1 MKSFGIGFVIA
12 VLALIILLANSLYIV
27 TDKQTAILLRFGE
40 IIDPKIES
48 GLHFKIPILN
58 TVRKFDSRVLTLDAI
73 PQPYFTEEKKRLIV
87 DAFVKW
93 RISDNE
99 QFYITSSGG
108 QLSALRTLLTQR
120 VDEGLRNQFGKR
132 TVQDVISGE
141 RDQLMKAL
149 TADLN
154 TVANSELG
162 VEVIDVRVK
171 KIELPTE
178 VNDSVYNRMRTER
191 ERLAQELRA
200 EGNEIAE
207 EIRANADKE
216 RTVILAD
223 AYKTA
228 ELIKG
233 EGDAEA
239 TSTYAKAFNKDPE
252 FYEFTRSLSAY
263 QSTFENKS
271 DVLLIDPESDFFKY
285 LDSSFGTSSSE

>member
-141 RDQLMKAL
+141 RDQLMEVL

-154 TVANSELG
+154 KVANSELG

-171 KIELPTE
+171 KIELPSE

-228 ELIKG
+228 EIIKG

-285 LDSSFGTSSSE
+285 LDSSFGTSPSE

>member
-1 MKSFGIGFVIA
+1 MRSFGIGFVIA
-12 VLALIILLANSLYIV
+12 ILALIILLANSLYIV

-48 GLHFKIPILN
+48 GLHFKVPILN

-141 RDQLMKAL
+141 RDQLMRVL

-154 TVANSELG
+154 KVANSELG
-162 VEVIDVRVK
+162 IEVIDVRVK

-228 ELIKG
+228 EIIKG

-239 TSTYAKAFNKDPE
+239 TSTYAKAFNKNPE

-285 LDSSFGTSSSE
+285 LDSSFGTSKSE

>member
-1 MKSFGIGFVIA
+1 MRSFGIGFVIA
-12 VLALIILLANSLYIV
+12 ILALIILLANSLYIV

-40 IIDPKIES
+40 IIDSKIES
-48 GLHFKIPILN
+48 GLHIKVPILN

-141 RDQLMKAL
+141 RDQLMRVL

-154 TVANSELG
+154 KVANTELG

-228 ELIKG
+228 EIIKG

-239 TSTYAKAFNKDPE
+239 TSTYAKAFNKNPE

-285 LDSSFGTSSSE
+285 LDSSFGTSKSE

>member
-171 KIELPTE
+171 KIELPSE

-228 ELIKG
+228 EIIKG

>member
-1 MKSFGIGFVIA
+1 MRSIGIGFVIA
-12 VLALIILLANSLYIV
+12 ILALIILLANSLYIV

-48 GLHFKIPILN
+48 GLHFKVPILN

-141 RDQLMKAL
+141 RDQLMRVL

-154 TVANSELG
+154 KVANSELG

-228 ELIKG
+228 EIIKG

-239 TSTYAKAFNKDPE
+239 TSTYAKAFNKNPE

-285 LDSSFGTSSSE
+285 LDSSFGTSKSE

>member
-12 VLALIILLANSLYIV
+12 ILALIILLANSLYIV

-154 TVANSELG
+154 KVANSELG

-171 KIELPTE
+171 KIELPSE

-228 ELIKG
+228 EIIKG

-285 LDSSFGTSSSE
+285 LDSSFGTSPSE

>member
-12 VLALIILLANSLYIV
+12 ILALIILLANSLYIV

-141 RDQLMKAL
+141 RDQLMNAL

-154 TVANSELG
+154 TVANAELG

-171 KIELPTE
+171 KIELPSE

-228 ELIKG
+228 EIIKG

>member
-12 VLALIILLANSLYIV
+12 ILALIILLANSLYIV

-141 RDQLMKAL
+141 RDELMKAL

-154 TVANSELG
+154 KVANSELG

-171 KIELPTE
+171 KIELPSE

-228 ELIKG
+228 EIIKG

-239 TSTYAKAFNKDPE
+239 TSTYAKAFNKNPE

-271 DVLLIDPESDFFKY
+271 DVLLIDPESDFIKY

>member
-1 MKSFGIGFVIA
+1 MRSFGIGFVIGI
-12 VLALIILLANSLYIV
+12 LALIILLANSLYIV

-48 GLHFKIPILN
+48 GLHFKVPILN

-87 DAFVKW
+87 VAIVKL

-141 RDQLMKAL
+141 RDELMRVL

-154 TVANSELG
+154 KVANSELG

-228 ELIKG
+228 EIIKG

-239 TSTYAKAFNKDPE
+239 TSTYAKAFNKNPE

-285 LDSSFGTSSSE
+285 LDSSFGTSKSE

>member
-1 MKSFGIGFVIA
+1 MRSFGIGFVIA
-12 VLALIILLANSLYIV
+12 ILALIILLANSLYIV

-48 GLHFKIPILN
+48 GLHFKVPILN

-141 RDQLMKAL
+141 RDELMRVL

-154 TVANSELG
+154 KVANSELG
-162 VEVIDVRVK
+162 VEVIDVSVK
-171 KIELPTE
+171 KIELPSE

-228 ELIKG
+228 EIIKG

-239 TSTYAKAFNKDPE
+239 TSTYAKAFNKNPE

-285 LDSSFGTSSSE
+285 LDSSFGTSKSE

>member
-141 RDQLMKAL
+141 RDELMKAL

-154 TVANSELG
+154 KVANSELG

-171 KIELPTE
+171 KIELPSE

-228 ELIKG
+228 EIIKG

>member
-1 MKSFGIGFVIA
+1 MKSFGVGFIVLILA
-12 VLALIILLANSLYIV
+12 VIILLANSLFIV

-48 GLHFKIPILN
+48 GLHFKVPILN
-58 TVRKFDSRVLTLDAI
+58 TVRKFDSRVLTLDAV

-108 QLSALRTLLTQR
+108 QLGALRTLLTQR

-154 TVANSELG
+154 KVANAELG

-171 KIELPTE
+171 KIELPSE

-228 ELIKG
+228 EIIKG
-233 EGDAEA
+233 EGDADA
-239 TSTYAKAFNKDPE
+239 TSTYAEAFNKNPE

-263 QSTFENKS
+263 QSTFQNKS

-285 LDSSFGTSSSE
+285 LDSSFGTPSE

>member
-1 MKSFGIGFVIA
+1 MRSFGIGFVI
-12 VLALIILLANSLYIV
+12 VILALIILLANSLYIV

-48 GLHFKIPILN
+48 GLHFKVPILN

-141 RDQLMKAL
+141 RDELMRVL

-154 TVANSELG
+154 KVANSELG

-228 ELIKG
+228 EIIKG

-239 TSTYAKAFNKDPE
+239 TSTYAKAFNKNPE

-285 LDSSFGTSSSE
+285 LDSSFGTSKSE

>member
-1 MKSFGIGFVIA
+1 MRSFGIGFVIGI
-12 VLALIILLANSLYIV
+12 LALIILLANSLYIV

-48 GLHFKIPILN
+48 GLHFKVPILN

-132 TVQDVISGE
+132 TVQEVISGE
-141 RDQLMKAL
+141 RDELMRVL

-154 TVANSELG
+154 KVANAELG

-171 KIELPTE
+171 KIELPSE

-228 ELIKG
+228 EIIKG
-233 EGDAEA
+233 EGDAAA
-239 TSTYAKAFNKDPE
+239 TSTYAKAFNKNPE

-285 LDSSFGTSSSE
+285 LDSSFGTSKSE

>member
-1 MKSFGIGFVIA
+1 MRSFGIGFVIA
-12 VLALIILLANSLYIV
+12 LLALIILLANSLYIV

-48 GLHFKIPILN
+48 GLHFKVPILN

-99 QFYITSSGG
+99 QFYVTSSGG

-141 RDQLMKAL
+141 RDELMRVL

-154 TVANSELG
+154 KVANSELG

-228 ELIKG
+228 EIIKG

-239 TSTYAKAFNKDPE
+239 TSTYAKAFNKNPE

-285 LDSSFGTSSSE
+285 LDSSFGTSKSE

>member
-1 MKSFGIGFVIA
+1 MLA
-12 VLALIILLANSLYIV
+12 VIILLANSLFIV

-48 GLHFKIPILN
+48 GLHFKVPILN
-58 TVRKFDSRVLTLDAI
+58 TVRKFDSRVLTLDAV

-108 QLSALRTLLTQR
+108 QLGALRTLLTQR

-154 TVANSELG
+154 KVANAELG

-171 KIELPTE
+171 KIELPSE

-228 ELIKG
+228 EIIKG
-233 EGDAEA
+233 EGDADA
-239 TSTYAKAFNKDPE
+239 TSTYAEAFNKNPE

-263 QSTFENKS
+263 QATFQNKS

-285 LDSSFGTSSSE
+285 LDSSFGTPSE

>member
-1 MKSFGIGFVIA
+1 MRSFGIGFVIGI
-12 VLALIILLANSLYIV
+12 LALIILLANSLYIV

-48 GLHFKIPILN
+48 GLHFKVPILN

-108 QLSALRTLLTQR
+108 QLSALSTLLTQR

-141 RDQLMKAL
+141 RDELMRVL

-154 TVANSELG
+154 KVANAELG

-228 ELIKG
+228 EIIKG
-233 EGDAEA
+233 EGDAAA
-239 TSTYAKAFNKDPE
+239 TSTYAKAFNKNPE

-285 LDSSFGTSSSE
+285 LDSSFGTSKSE

>member
-1 MKSFGIGFVIA
+1 MRSFGIGFVIGI
-12 VLALIILLANSLYIV
+12 LALIILLANSLYIV

-48 GLHFKIPILN
+48 GLHFKVPILN

-141 RDQLMKAL
+141 RDELMRVL

-154 TVANSELG
+154 KVANAEVG

-228 ELIKG
+228 EIIKG
-233 EGDAEA
+233 EGDAAA
-239 TSTYAKAFNKDPE
+239 TSTYAKAFNKNPE

-285 LDSSFGTSSSE
+285 LDSSFGTSKSE

>member
-12 VLALIILLANSLYIV
+12 ILALIILLANSLYIV

-48 GLHFKIPILN
+48 GLHFKIPIFN

-154 TVANSELG
+154 KVANSELG

-171 KIELPTE
+171 KIELPSE

-228 ELIKG
+228 EIIKG

>member
-1 MKSFGIGFVIA
+1 MKSFGIGFIVLILA
-12 VLALIILLANSLYIV
+12 VIILLANSLFIV

-48 GLHFKIPILN
+48 GLHFKVPILN
-58 TVRKFDSRVLTLDAI
+58 TVRKFDSRVLTLDAV

-108 QLSALRTLLTQR
+108 QLGALRTLLTQR

-154 TVANSELG
+154 KVANSELG

-228 ELIKG
+228 EIIKG
-233 EGDAEA
+233 EGDADA
-239 TSTYAKAFNKDPE
+239 TSTYAEAFNKNPE

-263 QSTFENKS
+263 QSTFQNKS

-285 LDSSFGTSSSE
+285 LDSSFGTPSE

>member
-154 TVANSELG
+154 KVANSELG

-171 KIELPTE
+171 KIELPSE

-228 ELIKG
+228 EIIKG
-233 EGDAEA
+233 EGDADA
-239 TSTYAKAFNKDPE
+239 TSTYAEAFNKNPE

-263 QSTFENKS
+263 QSTFQNKS

-285 LDSSFGTSSSE
+285 LDSSFGTPSE

>member
-1 MKSFGIGFVIA
+1 MKSFGIGFIVLILA
-12 VLALIILLANSLYIV
+12 VIILLANSLFIV

-48 GLHFKIPILN
+48 GLHFKVPILN
-58 TVRKFDSRVLTLDAI
+58 TVRKFDSRVLTLDAV

-108 QLSALRTLLTQR
+108 QLGALRTLLTQR

-154 TVANSELG
+154 KVANTELG

-171 KIELPTE
+171 KIELPSE

-228 ELIKG
+228 EIIKG
-233 EGDAEA
+233 EGDADA
-239 TSTYAKAFNKDPE
+239 TSTYAEAFNKNPE

-263 QSTFENKS
+263 QSTFQNKS

-285 LDSSFGTSSSE
+285 LDSSFGTPSE

>member
-1 MKSFGIGFVIA
+1 MRSFGIGFVIGI
-12 VLALIILLANSLYIV
+12 LALIILLANSLYIV

-48 GLHFKIPILN
+48 GLHFKVPILN

-73 PQPYFTEEKKRLIV
+73 PQPYFTEEKKRLFV

-141 RDQLMKAL
+141 RDELMRVL

-154 TVANSELG
+154 KVANAELG

-228 ELIKG
+228 EIIKG
-233 EGDAEA
+233 EGDAAA
-239 TSTYAKAFNKDPE
+239 TSTYAKAFNKNPE

-285 LDSSFGTSSSE
+285 LDSSFGTSKSE

>member
-1 MKSFGIGFVIA
+1 MRSFGIGFVIA
-12 VLALIILLANSLYIV
+12 ILALIILLANSLYIV

-48 GLHFKIPILN
+48 GLHFKVPILN

-73 PQPYFTEEKKRLIV
+73 PQPYFTEEKNRLIV

-141 RDQLMKAL
+141 RDELMRVL

-154 TVANSELG
+154 KVANSELG

-171 KIELPTE
+171 KIELPSE

-228 ELIKG
+228 EIIKG

-239 TSTYAKAFNKDPE
+239 TSTYAKAFNKNPE

-285 LDSSFGTSSSE
+285 LDSSFGTSKSE

>member
-1 MKSFGIGFVIA
+1 MKSFGIGFIVLILA
-12 VLALIILLANSLYIV
+12 VIILLANSLFIV

-48 GLHFKIPILN
+48 GLHFKVPILN
-58 TVRKFDSRVLTLDAI
+58 TVRKFDYRVLTLDAV

-108 QLSALRTLLTQR
+108 QLGALRTLLTQR

-141 RDQLMKAL
+141 RDELMKAL

-154 TVANSELG
+154 KVANSELG

-171 KIELPTE
+171 KIELPSE

-228 ELIKG
+228 EIIKG
-233 EGDAEA
+233 EGDADA
-239 TSTYAKAFNKDPE
+239 TSTYAEAFNKNPE

-263 QSTFENKS
+263 QSTFQNKS

-285 LDSSFGTSSSE
+285 LDSSFGTPSE

>member
-1 MKSFGIGFVIA
+1 MRSFGIGFVIA
-12 VLALIILLANSLYIV
+12 ILALIILLANSLYIV

-48 GLHFKIPILN
+48 GLHFKVPILN

-141 RDQLMKAL
+141 RDQLMRVL

-154 TVANSELG
+154 KVANSELG

-171 KIELPTE
+171 KIELPSE
-178 VNDSVYNRMRTER
+178 VNDSVYNRMRSER

-228 ELIKG
+228 EIIKG

-239 TSTYAKAFNKDPE
+239 TSTYAKAFNKNPE

-285 LDSSFGTSSSE
+285 LDSSFGTSKSE

>member
-12 VLALIILLANSLYIV
+12 ILALIILLANSLYIV

-154 TVANSELG
+154 TVANAELG

-228 ELIKG
+228 EIIKG